1 MDRRQ
6 CLAAIVLAAAVSA
19 PRQVLADDYPSRLLR
34 IVVGFPPGTATDVAT
49 RVVAEAIAQRLGQ
62 PVITENRPGASSN
75 IAAKAVATSTP
86 DGYTIFVGTVANTIN
101 AAFPNAT
108 ASDLS
113 RDFTPVAMIGTVPN
127 MLVVNPSLGVSTV
140 EQLVAAAKA
149 KPGEI
154 TLASSG
160 HGTSPH
166 LSGELFAT
174 MAGIK
179 LLHVPYRGSAQ
190 AVTDLLG
197 GQVQVMFSPAPS
209 VLPHIQSGALTALA
223 TTGAKRTELAPELP
237 TLQEHGFKDFESS
250 VWFGFLLPPGTPS
263 GVVDKLRG
271 ATDAALDLPDVKKQF
286 RMQGIDAVRLGPDEF
301 AAYLRSETRKWAGVI
316 RAAGIAAP

>member
-1 MDRRQ
+1 
-6 CLAAIVLAAAVSA
+6 
-19 PRQVLADDYPSRLLR
+19 
-34 IVVGFPPGTATDVAT
+34 
-49 RVVAEAIAQRLGQ
+49 
-62 PVITENRPGASSN
+62 
-75 IAAKAVATSTP
+75 
-86 DGYTIFVGTVANTIN
+86 IN

-127 MLVVNPSLGVSTV
+127 MLVVSPSLGVSTV

-149 KPGEI
+149 KPGQI

-190 AVTDLLG
+190 
-197 GQVQVMFSPAPS
+197 
-209 VLPHIQSGALTALA
+209 
-223 TTGAKRTELAPELP
+223 
-237 TLQEHGFKDFESS
+237 
-250 VWFGFLLPPGTPS
+250 
-263 GVVDKLRG
+263 
-271 ATDAALDLPDVKKQF
+271 
-286 RMQGIDAVRLGPDEF
+286 
-301 AAYLRSETRKWAGVI
+301 
-316 RAAGIAAP
+316 